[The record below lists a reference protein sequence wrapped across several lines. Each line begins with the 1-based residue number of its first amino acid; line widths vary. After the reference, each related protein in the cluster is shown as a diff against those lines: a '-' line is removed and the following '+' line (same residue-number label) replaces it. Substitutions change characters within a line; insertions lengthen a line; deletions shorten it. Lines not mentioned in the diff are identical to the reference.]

1 MYKFL
6 TAVFAASL
14 LTSSAMA
21 GVKVVEAEAPD
32 KAEVPK
38 SITVVCSNDVKQ
50 GTLVLGDPVKINCN
64 DFNLAKS
71 LLLTGITIGPDS
83 NVNRI
88 MADISRA
95 VRKSRMAEVR
105 REHRGR
111 RNRHQ
116 SGEWNTA
123 SRTYRD
129 RDGWSTWR
137 PRSERNSLTEQ
148 LAPNESSNRP
158 DLDDFSKK
166 FPGFNRNR
174 EFFVSGTSSC
184 HGWVNLQDILE
195 GRCKDVKVKVK

>member
-6 TAVFAASL
+6 TAVFTASL
-14 LTSSAMA
+14 LTSTAMA
-21 GVKVVEAEAPD
+21 GVKIVE
-32 KAEVPK
+32 AEVPK

-71 LLLTGITIGPDS
+71 LSLTGITVGPDS

-95 VRKSRMAEVR
+95 VRKSRMAKVPPW
-105 REHRGR
+105 HRGR

-148 LAPNESSNRP
+148 LAP
-158 DLDDFSKK
+158 LDDFSKK

-184 HGWVNLQDILE
+184 RGWVNLQDILE
-195 GRCKDVKVKVK
+195 GRCKDAKVKVR

>member
-1 MYKFL
+1 MYKIL

-21 GVKVVEAEAPD
+21 GVKVVEAETPV

-38 SITVVCSNDVKQ
+38 SITVVCSKGVKQ

-88 MADISRA
+88 MADISVA
-95 VRKSRMAEVR
+95 VRKSRMAQVR
-105 REHRGR
+105 RDRNGGHRAITGR
-111 RNRHQ
+111 DRFQ
-116 SGEWNTA
+116 PG
-123 SRTYRD
+123 RTYRG
-129 RDGWSTWR
+129 RDGWAPWQPITGR
-137 PRSERNSLTEQ
+137 YEGRNSLSKE
-148 LAPNESSNRP
+148 LAP
-158 DLDDFSKK
+158 LDDFSTK

-184 HGWVNLQDILE
+184 RGWVSLQDILE
-195 GRCKDVKVKVK
+195 GRCKDAKVKVR

>member
-6 TAVFAASL
+6 TAVFAAAL

-21 GVKVVEAEAPD
+21 EVKEVEAETPV

-50 GTLVLGDPVKINCN
+50 GTLVLGDPMKINCN

-71 LLLTGITIGPDS
+71 LSLTGITVGPDS

-105 REHRGR
+105 RDRNGGHRAITGR
-111 RNRHQ
+111 DRLQ
-116 SGEWNTA
+116 PE
-123 SRTYRD
+123 RTYRG
-129 RDGWSTWR
+129 RDGWAPWR
-137 PRSERNSLTEQ
+137 PITGRYEGRNSLTEQ
-148 LAPNESSNRP
+148 LAP
-158 DLDDFSKK
+158 LDDFGKK
-166 FPGFNRNR
+166 FPGLNRNR

-184 HGWVNLQDILE
+184 RGWVNLQDILE
-195 GRCKDVKVKVK
+195 GRCKDAKVKVR

>member
-1 MYKFL
+1 M
-6 TAVFAASL
+6 
-14 LTSSAMA
+14 
-21 GVKVVEAEAPD
+21 
-32 KAEVPK
+32 
-38 SITVVCSNDVKQ
+38 
-50 GTLVLGDPVKINCN
+50 
-64 DFNLAKS
+64 
-71 LLLTGITIGPDS
+71 LLTGITVGPDS

-88 MADISRA
+88 MADISVA

-105 REHRGR
+105 REDRGR

-148 LAPNESSNRP
+148 LAP
-158 DLDDFSKK
+158 LDDFSKK
-166 FPGFNRNR
+166 FPGLNRNR

-184 HGWVNLQDILE
+184 RGWVSLQDILE
-195 GRCKDVKVKVK
+195 GRCKDAKVKVR

>member
-14 LTSSAMA
+14 LTSAAMA
-21 GVKVVEAEAPD
+21 GVKVVEAEAPA
-32 KAEVPK
+32 KAEVPE
-38 SITVVCSNDVKQ
+38 SITVVCSDDVKQ
-50 GTLVLGDPVKINCN
+50 GTLVLSDPVKINCN

-71 LLLTGITIGPDS
+71 LSLTGITVGPDV

-88 MADISRA
+88 MSSLRRVNRQHRNRLRA
-95 VRKSRMAEVR
+95 EY
-105 REHRGR
+105 RGR
-111 RNRHQ
+111 Q

-123 SRTYRD
+123 SRTFRD

-148 LAPNESSNRP
+148 LAP
-158 DLDDFSKK
+158 LDDFSKK
-166 FPGFNRNR
+166 FPGLNRNR

-184 HGWVNLQDILE
+184 RGWVNLQDILE
-195 GRCKDVKVKVK
+195 GRCKDAKVKVR

>member
-14 LTSSAMA
+14 LTSAAMA
-21 GVKVVEAEAPD
+21 GVKVVEAETPA

-38 SITVVCSNDVKQ
+38 SITVVCSDDVKQ
-50 GTLVLGDPVKINCN
+50 GPLVLSDPVKINCD

-71 LLLTGITIGPDS
+71 LSLTGITVGPDV

-88 MADISRA
+88 MS
-95 VRKSRMAEVR
+95 SLR
-105 REHRGR
+105 RVNRQH
-111 RNRHQ
+111 RNRLRAEYGGRQ

-123 SRTYRD
+123 SRTFRD
-129 RDGWSTWR
+129 RDGWAPWR
-137 PRSERNSLTEQ
+137 PRSGRYEGRNSLSKE
-148 LAPNESSNRP
+148 LAP
-158 DLDDFSKK
+158 LDDFSTK

-184 HGWVNLQDILE
+184 RGWVNLQDILE
-195 GRCKDVKVKVK
+195 GRCKDAKVKVK